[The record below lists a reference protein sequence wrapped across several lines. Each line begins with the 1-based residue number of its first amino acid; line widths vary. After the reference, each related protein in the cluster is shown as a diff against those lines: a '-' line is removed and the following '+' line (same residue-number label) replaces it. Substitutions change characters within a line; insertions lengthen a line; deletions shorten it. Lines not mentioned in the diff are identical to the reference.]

1 MVKKSASH
9 RGVED
14 VAPYK
19 HIFLFFG
26 KAFME
31 PRHYGGVFV
40 LQKNTVEKNPDC
52 VHFLFLQR
60 AEGTESIFLA
70 KDSVGCVCFGQRGD
84 CHGFGKLQD
93 LFRVSTAFDG
103 DKSTRTERVARARFS
118 LDKSLRQGTGRT
130 AGDLSVLFGAES
142 DLRRV

>member
-19 HIFLFFG
+19 HIFLFIG

-40 LQKNTVEKNPDC
+40 LQ
-52 VHFLFLQR
+52 
-60 AEGTESIFLA
+60 
-70 KDSVGCVCFGQRGD
+70 
-84 CHGFGKLQD
+84 
-93 LFRVSTAFDG
+93 
-103 DKSTRTERVARARFS
+103 
-118 LDKSLRQGTGRT
+118 
-130 AGDLSVLFGAES
+130 
-142 DLRRV
+142 

>member
-40 LQKNTVEKNPDC
+40 LQKKATQSKKLCCFLLVTFLSQKKAAVPPAKLDVFKHKRLSAVPDDFILLFVLLSFGYFSFPKEK
-52 VHFLFLQR
+52 
-60 AEGTESIFLA
+60 
-70 KDSVGCVCFGQRGD
+70 
-84 CHGFGKLQD
+84 
-93 LFRVSTAFDG
+93 
-103 DKSTRTERVARARFS
+103 
-118 LDKSLRQGTGRT
+118 
-130 AGDLSVLFGAES
+130 
-142 DLRRV
+142 